1 MPTEPRCDAVLSS
14 SQIEALLLE
23 PLVGWPEVSPVAV
36 REIVESTNGAG
47 TAILA
52 VVVGA
57 ASLER
62 NDLTEQ
68 VIEALSEA
76 VAGTY
81 PAWLPE
87 AEHLA
92 GPGGAGLAAVR
103 AICERVACNSDLFG
117 PFLLAA
123 AEASLCGRP
132 VGVAE
137 FAQETV
143 VRQARKLIL
152 RACGYGHLVITIELT
167 GTWSTAQIEAVE
179 ANALWLAGPGEL
191 TVWLFGT
198 PTALMTRVPRSSLQ
212 DRMPT
217 PDPPASGSAS
227 SSTSSSSLHDPMPPD
242 PPVAPRPPY
251 LTPLRGLPNA
261 FSRAE
266 QRLEAH
272 LALSPWA
279 TGRAWNQ
286 TWSSGVLANPIRV
299 DLIWSREKCV
309 VELDGPDHLDTD
321 KYAADRR
328 RDRAL
333 QRAGFLVL
341 RYTNDEVLGDV
352 ARVLDELERFLEE
365 RRQSTV
371 RET

>member
-1 MPTEPRCDAVLSS
+1 MDARCNAVLTN
-14 SQIEALLLE
+14 SQIEALLRE
-23 PLVGWPEVSPVAV
+23 PLVSWPQASPVAV
-36 REIVESTNGAG
+36 REIVESTHGVG

-52 VVVGA
+52 VVADA
-57 ASLER
+57 ASLDR
-62 NDLTEQ
+62 SDLAGQ
-68 VIEALSEA
+68 VIEALSGA
-76 VAGTY
+76 VSGTY

-103 AICERVACNSDLFG
+103 TICERVAGNTDLFG

-123 AEASLCGRP
+123 TEASLCRRP
-132 VGVAE
+132 LGIAE
-137 FAQETV
+137 FPQETV

-152 RACGYGHLVITIELT
+152 RAYGYAHLVIMVELT
-167 GTWSTAQIEAVE
+167 GTWSTAQIEVAE

-198 PTALMTRVPRSSLQ
+198 PTAFLTRVPRSSLH
-212 DRMPT
+212 DGMPT
-217 PDPPASGSAS
+217 LVAPA
-227 SSTSSSSLHDPMPPD
+227 T
-242 PPVAPRPPY
+242 PRPPY
-251 LTPLRGLPNA
+251 LTPLQGQPNA
-261 FSRAE
+261 LSRAE
-266 QRLEAH
+266 TRLEAH
-272 LALSPWA
+272 LARCPWA

-286 TWSSGVLANPIRV
+286 TWSSGVLANSIRV
-299 DLIWSREKCV
+299 DLIWPREECV

-321 KYAADRR
+321 KYAADRV

-352 ARVLDELERFLEE
+352 ARVLDELERFLED
-365 RRQSTV
+365 RRRSTA

>member
-1 MPTEPRCDAVLSS
+1 MWCLSDGPVRRVRSGFVPADPGCDAAPSS
-14 SQIEALLLE
+14 SSIEVLLRE
-23 PLVGWPEVSPVAV
+23 PLVRWLDASPVAV
-36 REIVESTNGAG
+36 REIVESSDAVG

-52 VVVGA
+52 VAVDA
-57 ASLER
+57 AGLDR

-68 VIEALSEA
+68 VVAALSAA

-103 AICERVACNSDLFG
+103 AICERVACSTDLFG
-117 PFLLAA
+117 PFLRVA

-143 VRQARKLIL
+143 VRHARKLLL
-152 RACGYGHLVITIELT
+152 RAYGHGHLVVMIELT
-167 GTWSTAQIEAVE
+167 GAWSNAQIEVAE

-191 TVWLFGT
+191 TVWLFGAS
-198 PTALMTRVPRSSLQ
+198 TAGMTRVPRSSLH
-212 DRMPT
+212 DRMPAS
-217 PDPPASGSAS
+217 DPPA
-227 SSTSSSSLHDPMPPD
+227 MPR
-242 PPVAPRPPY
+242 AAY
-251 LTPLRGLPNA
+251 LTPLRGRPNA

-266 QRLEAH
+266 THLEAH
-272 LALSPWA
+272 LSRFPWA

-286 TWSSGVLANPIRV
+286 TWSSGVLANSIRV
-299 DLIWSREKCV
+299 DLVWSREKCV
-309 VELDGPDHLDTD
+309 VELDGPDHLNTD
-321 KYAADRR
+321 KYAADRV

-333 QRAGFLVL
+333 QREGFMVL

-352 ARVLDELERFLEE
+352 ARVLDDLERFLQE
-365 RRQSTV
+365 RRQSTTG
-371 RET
+371 EI